1 MTLKSIR
8 RIEITASVV
17 TIVDMLNENERC
29 LKVRN
34 LAEKCEMTIE
44 IGFQLNLMSVVLDL
58 LS

>member
-1 MTLKSIR
+1 MTLKSIK

-17 TIVDMLNENERC
+17 TMVDMLNENERC

-34 LAEKCEMTIE
+34 LAEKCEMMIE
-44 IGFQLNLMSVVLDL
+44 IRFQLNLMSVVLDL